1 MKTKKEIKMMEEINK
16 LMNKDRS
23 NQQIKRFKS
32 KKNPLN
38 KKSNETIKKRKL

>member
-1 MKTKKEIKMMEEINK
+1 MKTNKEIKMMEGINK

-32 KKNPLN
+32 KKNPS
-38 KKSNETIKKRKL
+38 KRKSNETIKKRKL